1 MRAYLKL
8 TLTLAKLYLR
18 DPVGAF
24 FTLAFAPLFVV
35 LLGAIS
41 GNDPNPLLGGLG
53 YLDANLP
60 AYAAIVVGMVGLL
73 TVPIG
78 TVTRRESGVL
88 RRFMATPLRP
98 LTYLAAD
105 VSVYLVMTLLGIV
118 LAFLTGMIGFGVRF
132 QGDMLGVM
140 AGTGL
145 GTLAFMALGY
155 ALAGLIPTTQV
166 AQVVG
171 NILAFPLLALSGAT
185 VPLEVLPPAAQ
196 NIARF
201 FPLTHLVNLLRGLW
215 LGEGWQR
222 HVTETVVLTGMLLAG
237 AALAAW
243 VFRWE

>member
-1 MRAYLKL
+1 M
-8 TLTLAKLYLR
+8 
-18 DPVGAF
+18 GA
-24 FTLAFAPLFVV
+24 
-35 LLGAIS
+35 GAS
-41 GNDPNPLLGGLG
+41 
-53 YLDANLP
+53 
-60 AYAAIVVGMVGLL
+60 
-73 TVPIG
+73 
-78 TVTRRESGVL
+78 R
-88 RRFMATPLRP
+88 ATPRTRLKP
-98 LTYLAAD
+98 LAPGVPLAPSSMNTVAYF
-105 VSVYLVMTLLGIV
+105 SVD
-118 LAFLTGMIGFGVRF
+118 TGM
-132 QGDMLGVM
+132 M